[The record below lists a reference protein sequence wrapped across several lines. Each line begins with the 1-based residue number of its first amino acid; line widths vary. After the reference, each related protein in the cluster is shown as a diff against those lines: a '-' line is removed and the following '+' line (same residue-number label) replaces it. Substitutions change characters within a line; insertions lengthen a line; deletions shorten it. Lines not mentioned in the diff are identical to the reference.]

1 MKYLSFLFIIFS
13 FISCATAFSDKDTET
28 SVKETQYAENSEKST
43 PAGNF
48 SLDLDK
54 IDGEKFSFS
63 EIKGKKHL
71 LAAFW
76 ATWCEPCKTE
86 LKKLA
91 EMYSEFSEHIEFV
104 AVSTDSEDLIDK
116 VNEFAVENAIP
127 FPVLVDPSGN
137 TVSSIIPGGDSVPY
151 SIIVHKNGTVISR
164 HSGYKPGDEL
174 ILKKELEELLKK

>member
-1 MKYLSFLFIIFS
+1 MKKYLLFLIAFS
-13 FISCATAFSDKDTET
+13 VLSCASIETEESAPQKRTSDQASTEKT
-28 SVKETQYAENSEKST
+28 GAE
-43 PAGNF
+43 GNF

-54 IDGEKFSFS
+54 VDGGKFSFS
-63 EIKGKKHL
+63 EIKGRKHL

-91 EMYSEFSEHIEFV
+91 EIYSEFSEHIEFV

-137 TVSSIIPGGDSVPY
+137 TVASIIPGGDSVPY

>member
-1 MKYLSFLFIIFS
+1 MKTLLTIVFTSFLFF
-13 FISCATAFSDKDTET
+13 SCASGQSAQKTADK
-28 SVKETQYAENSEKST
+28 KETPENIVENGDFQGS
-43 PAGNF
+43 F

-54 IDGEKFSFS
+54 VDGEKFSFS

-91 EMYSEFSEHIEFV
+91 QMYGEFSQHVEFV
-104 AVSTDSEDLIDK
+104 AVSTDPEDMIDK
-116 VNEFAVENAIP
+116 VNEFMIENALP

-151 SIIVHKNGTVISR
+151 LIIVHKNGAVISR
-164 HSGYKPGDEL
+164 HSGYKPGDEVN
-174 ILKKELEELLKK
+174 LKKELVELIK